1 MYICKVI
8 NNEKTEIMK
17 TILIEDLRTKKGA
30 LEYTNNALNS
40 NLENWERKEFEQVK
54 QSLINEIQSL
64 EYRINIL

>member
-30 LEYTNNALNS
+30 LESTNNALNS

>member
-1 MYICKVI
+1 
-8 NNEKTEIMK
+8 MK
-17 TILIEDLRTKKGA
+17 TILIQDLKTKKAA

-40 NLENWERKEFEQVK
+40 NLENWERKEIEQVK

>member
-1 MYICKVI
+1 
-8 NNEKTEIMK
+8 MK

-54 QSLINEIQSL
+54 QSLIDEIESL